1 MKRYKPLL
9 VKSCL
14 DLILWYDM
22 WKWQLGV
29 CLFVLSKRFP
39 CVSAAWN
46 KGHNLP
52 TKRFI
57 FQTNKK
63 PPHFLL
69 QIRQE
74 VRFMLGKCLKRGIV
88 LKFNWND
95 YKAFT
100 VKSSLWLRN
109 HTKYIFWDFFEMI
122 EDIDF
127 IKQRALEEKYF
138 FSVFTRTIGNINI
151 SKCWYKY
158 LILVWYLT

>member
-74 VRFMLGKCLKRGIV
+74 VRFMLGKCLKHGIV

-109 HTKYIFWDFFEMI
+109 HTKYIFLGFLWNDRRYWFH
-122 EDIDF
+122 
-127 IKQRALEEKYF
+127 KTGSTWRK
-138 FSVFTRTIGNINI
+138 
-151 SKCWYKY
+151 
-158 LILVWYLT
+158 ILFLCIYQDYWEY